1 MSDSVCKD
9 LYSTQR
15 TYHITI
21 IIYLTQLNAGPEFR
35 FGNFSLSQ
43 VFTLRKNYNAYKDTR
58 QQCSNYTVDFGE
70 PISFFFFITGWG
82 GGGWILC
89 ACDGLT
95 KIHKSY
101 GGGGGG
107 GANIYI
113 YVGPYEIHLNF
124 SQNLFYFFLNTFFSI
139 SIFLDSVFS
148 IFILW
153 TPF

>member
-70 PISFFFFITGWG
+70 PISFFFYKG
-82 GGGWILC
+82 GGGGRGGILC

-101 GGGGGG
+101 GGGGGVQL
-107 GANIYI
+107 YI
-113 YVGPYEIHLNF
+113 YVGPYEIRFNF
-124 SQNLFYFFLNTFFSI
+124 SQILFYFFLNSFFS
-139 SIFLDSVFS
+139 FHF
-148 IFILW
+148 F
-153 TPF
+153 

>member
-1 MSDSVCKD
+1 MCKD

-15 TYHITI
+15 THHITI

-58 QQCSNYTVDFGE
+58 QQCLNYTVDFGE
-70 PISFFFFITGWG
+70 PISFFFFITGGFCALAMGLQRYIKAMG
-82 GGGWILC
+82 GGLQ
-89 ACDGLT
+89 L
-95 KIHKSY
+95 
-101 GGGGGG
+101 
-107 GANIYI
+107 YI
-113 YVGPYEIHLNF
+113 YVGPYEIRFNF
-124 SQNLFYFFLNTFFSI
+124 SQILFYFFLNTFFSI

>member
-21 IIYLTQLNAGPEFR
+21 IIYLTPLNAGPEFR

-43 VFTLRKNYNAYKDTR
+43 VFTLRKKL
-58 QQCSNYTVDFGE
+58 QCLQGYLPAVFELYRGLWGAH
-70 PISFFFFITGWG
+70 FFLFFITEG
-82 GGGWILC
+82 ILC

-101 GGGGGG
+101 GGWGGGCNLG
-107 GANIYI
+107 VVQFYIYIYIYI
-113 YVGPYEIHLNF
+113 YVGPYEIHFNF
-124 SQNLFYFFLNTFFSI
+124 SQIPFYFFINNFFV
-139 SIFLDSVFS
+139 SIFLDSVFMC
-148 IFILW
+148 F
-153 TPF
+153 